1 MNRPLDEGERVC
13 RLRLARS
20 ENVGPILFGQLLGRF
35 GSAAEAIAAIP
46 GLARRGGRAKALKVC
61 SHERA
66 AREIEALAEMEARYI
81 VRGDSDYPI
90 ALAAIDDAPPVISVL
105 GDGGLLRDRAIAI
118 VGARN
123 ASANGRR
130 FAVRLARDL
139 GTNDVVV
146 ISGLA
151 RGIDAAAHEGALASG
166 TVAVVAGGL
175 DVVYPAE
182 NQALFEEIVGRGAVV
197 AESALG
203 TVPRAQHFPRRNRI
217 ISGLS
222 LGVVIVE
229 AATRS
234 GSLITA
240 RLAGEQGR
248 QVFAVPGSPLDP
260 RARGVNNL
268 LRQGAMLTESA
279 DDILDM
285 LNSMTR
291 PPLREDG
298 PDGYVSSFET
308 GPEAGPSDAVRAA
321 VVEALGT
328 SPVGVDEII
337 RHCGL
342 PPSVAAAVLIELE
355 LAGRIDRFAG
365 NKVALAG

>member
-1 MNRPLDEGERVC
+1 MSQPLDEAERVC

-20 ENVGPILFGQLLGRF
+20 ENVGPILFGQLLARF
-35 GSAAEAIAAIP
+35 GSAAAAIEAIP
-46 GLARRGGRAKALKVC
+46 GLARRGGRAKPLKLC
-61 SHERA
+61 SHDRGMA
-66 AREIEALAEMEARYI
+66 EIEALAEMDARYI
-81 VRGDSDYPI
+81 VRGDADYPI
-90 ALAAIDDAPPVISVL
+90 PLAAIDDAPPVISVL
-105 GDGGLLRDRAIAI
+105 GDGGLLRERTIAI

-130 FAVRLARDL
+130 FAARLARDL
-139 GTNDVVV
+139 GANDVVV
-146 ISGLA
+146 VSGLA

-182 NQALFEEIVGRGAVV
+182 NQALFEEIVSRGAVA

-203 TVPRAQHFPRRNRI
+203 TAPRAQHFPRRNRI

-222 LGVVIVE
+222 LGVVVIE
-229 AATRS
+229 AAMRS

-260 RARGVNNL
+260 RAKGVNNL
-268 LRQGAMLTESA
+268 LRQGAVLTESA
-279 DDILDM
+279 DDILEM

-298 PDGYVSSFET
+298 ANSYDSSVEAPPEE
-308 GPEAGPSDAVRAA
+308 GPMDSVRAA
-321 VVEALGT
+321 VIEALGT
-328 SPVGVDEII
+328 SPVAVNEII
-337 RHCGL
+337 RHCEL
-342 PPSVAAAVLIELE
+342 PPALVARVLIELE

>member
-1 MNRPLDEGERVC
+1 MNGPLDEAERIC

-35 GSAAEAIAAIP
+35 GTAAAAIEAIP
-46 GLARRGGRAKALKVC
+46 GLARRGGRAKPLKVC
-61 SHERA
+61 PHDRA
-66 AREIEALAEMEARYI
+66 MAEIEALADMNARYI
-81 VRGDSDYPI
+81 VRGEADYPI
-90 ALAAIDDAPPVISVL
+90 ALAAIDDAPPAISVL
-105 GDGGLLRDRAIAI
+105 GDGGLLGERTIAI

-130 FAVRLARDL
+130 FAARLAGEL

-146 ISGLA
+146 VSGLA

-182 NQALFEEIVGRGAVV
+182 NQALFEDIVARGAVV
-197 AESALG
+197 AENALG

-222 LGVVIVE
+222 LGVVVVE
-229 AATRS
+229 AAMRS

-260 RARGVNNL
+260 RAKGVNNL
-268 LRQGAMLTESA
+268 LRQGAVLTESA
-279 DDILDM
+279 DDILEM
-285 LNSMTR
+285 LNDMAR
-291 PPLREDG
+291 PTLREEG
-298 PDGYVSSFET
+298 AGGYDEGT
-308 GPEAGPSDAVRAA
+308 EEMADADPSESGRAA
-321 VVEALGT
+321 VIEALGA
-328 SPVGVDEII
+328 SPVAIDEII

-342 PPSVAAAVLIELE
+342 PASQVSAVLIELE